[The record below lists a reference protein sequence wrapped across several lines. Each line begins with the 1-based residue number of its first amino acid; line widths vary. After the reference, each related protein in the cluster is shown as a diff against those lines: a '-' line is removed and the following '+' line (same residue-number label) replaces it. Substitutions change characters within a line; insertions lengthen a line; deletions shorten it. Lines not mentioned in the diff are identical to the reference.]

1 MSLYKL
7 SAFPKTEFGGNKA
20 GVFVNADHLSEQE
33 MQKIAREVGFSETAF
48 VLKSEIADFKV
59 RFFTPTN
66 EVDLCGHATIATFN
80 LLRDQG
86 MVDVGIYSQETK
98 AGILNLR
105 IEKDLVY
112 MQQPAPKFDRE
123 IDYKELKHC
132 FKNHHIWD
140 ERFPIQIVSTGMRE
154 IFFPIK
160 DIETLNQLKPNF
172 EEIIEMSI
180 EYNVIGIHAFA
191 IDETVDAYGR
201 NFAPIVGIKEESA
214 TGTSSG
220 ALSCYL
226 FKYNQKKES
235 YILRQGY
242 TMNLPS
248 EIYTELVIENGKI
261 QDVWV
266 GGTATII

>member
-1 MSLYKL
+1 M
-7 SAFPKTEFGGNKA
+7 
-20 GVFVNADHLSEQE
+20 
-33 MQKIAREVGFSETAF
+33 
-48 VLKSEIADFKV
+48 
-59 RFFTPTN
+59 
-66 EVDLCGHATIATFN
+66 
-80 LLRDQG
+80 
-86 MVDVGIYSQETK
+86 
-98 AGILNLR
+98 
-105 IEKDLVY
+105 
-112 MQQPAPKFDRE
+112 
-123 IDYKELKHC
+123 
-132 FKNHHIWD
+132 
-140 ERFPIQIVSTGMRE
+140 
-154 IFFPIK
+154 
-160 DIETLNQLKPNF
+160 
-172 EEIIEMSI
+172 
-180 EYNVIGIHAFA
+180 FA